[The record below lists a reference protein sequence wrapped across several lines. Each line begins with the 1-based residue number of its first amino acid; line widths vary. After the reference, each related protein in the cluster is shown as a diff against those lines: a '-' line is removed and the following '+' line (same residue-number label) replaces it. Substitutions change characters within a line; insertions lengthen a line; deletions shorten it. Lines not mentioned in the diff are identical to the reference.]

1 MKIRKKGYWLL
12 FILTLIFTLAALST
26 IIPSESASKLCMIGY
41 NAHCTYTP
49 ISTIICIIPAG
60 ITCFIRK
67 RFFVTYK

>member
-12 FILTLIFTLAALST
+12 FILTLVFTLAALST
-26 IIPSESASKLCMIGY
+26 VVPSESASKLCIIGY

-60 ITCFIRK
+60 VTCFIRK
-67 RFFVTYK
+67 RFFVSYK

>member
-12 FILTLIFTLAALST
+12 FILTLVFTFATLST
-26 IIPSESASKLCMIGY
+26 IIPSESASKICMIGY
-41 NAHCTYTP
+41 KAHCTYTP

-67 RFFVTYK
+67 RFFVSYK